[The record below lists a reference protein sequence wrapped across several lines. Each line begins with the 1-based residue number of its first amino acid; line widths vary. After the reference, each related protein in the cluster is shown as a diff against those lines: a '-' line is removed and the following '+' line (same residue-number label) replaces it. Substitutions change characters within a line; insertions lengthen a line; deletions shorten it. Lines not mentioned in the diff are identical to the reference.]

1 MNFNEEPN
9 KSQKQ
14 ILKLV
19 RLFISEIQTRSQY
32 LKQLNHVMEEE
43 PEDIVVPNME
53 KGEVSRI
60 LRQDCEER
68 ATLLFE
74 TFFRLTSVVFD
85 AQSMVELLKREDLD
99 SQT

>member
-43 PEDIVVPNME
+43 LEDIVVPNME
-53 KGEVSRI
+53 KAEVSRI